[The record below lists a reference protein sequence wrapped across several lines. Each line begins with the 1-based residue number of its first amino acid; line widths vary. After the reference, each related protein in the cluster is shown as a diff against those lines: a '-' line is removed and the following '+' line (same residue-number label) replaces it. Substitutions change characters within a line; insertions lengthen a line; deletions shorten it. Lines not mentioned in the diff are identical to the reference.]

1 MNMSSQTISLVIA
14 GGEIAR
20 PLQNVPGNA
29 GGDANVETIRSWIPE
44 ETADLVNVIDWS
56 HQPGSHYSLNMTGD
70 LMSLLAQQV
79 TAGAH
84 AVVAFCGSDAVEEMA
99 YFADLMWIYPQPLV
113 FAVVRSAPGEAGSD
127 ALLVLRE
134 ALTVAGAREA
144 WGRGVLL
151 CANGRIYS
159 ASDLVETSNY
169 GRSVYRGNFSEAAGC
184 VSNGTVSFWQMPR
197 RSKIFDRI
205 FVPARN
211 VELLEASLGAGER
224 FLQALTDEESSAP
237 DGLVIAGFGG
247 GNVYPAWVPHLKT
260 LVRNGVPV
268 VAASRCQQG
277 GITEDEDFEGS
288 FSKLKEFGVMS
299 AGFLTPLQAR
309 IKLAVGLGAGLK
321 DQELQKYLLDR

>member
-1 MNMSSQTISLVIA
+1 MSSQTISLVIA

-20 PLQNVPGNA
+20 TLENAPGNA
-29 GGDANVETIRSWIPE
+29 GQSANGEIIKSWIPE
-44 ETADLVNVIDWS
+44 EMADSVNVIDWS
-56 HQPGSHYSLNMTGD
+56 HQPGSHYSLNMTSD
-70 LMSLLAQQV
+70 LMFLLAQQV

-99 YFADLMWIYPQPLV
+99 YLADLMWIYPQPLI
-113 FAVVRSAPGEAGSD
+113 FAVARSAPGEAGSD
-127 ALLVLRE
+127 ALLALRE

-151 CANGRIYS
+151 CANGRIYA
-159 ASDLVETSNY
+159 ASDLVEASNY
-169 GRSVYRGNFSEAAGC
+169 GRGLYRGNFSESAGC
-184 VSNGTVSFWQMPR
+184 VSDGSVSFWQMPK
-197 RSKIFDRI
+197 RSKIFDKI

-224 FLQALTDEESSAP
+224 FLQALTDEEANAP

-247 GNVYPAWVPHLKT
+247 GCVYPAWVPHLKT

-268 VAASRCQQG
+268 VAASRCLQG
-277 GITEDEDFEGS
+277 CITEEEDFEGS

-321 DQELQKYLLDR
+321 DEELQKYLLDR